1 MEKLSV
7 PSFDEITPSNI
18 VGIFELDDN
27 IDINPI
33 FRLCKI
39 DTDILGM
46 SFQFFERGNI
56 IKKKKYKKCKK
67 CWRNGIC
74 IKMKDSASFKLSK
87 NTLQVSGVKS
97 IEKAFGC
104 FNILSQHFSEVDMM
118 LKKIHE
124 DIDSSER

>member
-56 IKKKKYKKCKK
+56 IKKKK
-67 CWRNGIC
+67 
-74 IKMKDSASFKLSK
+74 
-87 NTLQVSGVKS
+87 
-97 IEKAFGC
+97 
-104 FNILSQHFSEVDMM
+104 
-118 LKKIHE
+118 
-124 DIDSSER
+124 